1 MRTSRFSSSAT
12 DAGASPKVKVKH
24 AFPVP
29 RPIVSLALDRT
40 LDRTLIDPSYDR
52 ESAVPRIALAT
63 YDPGTEPS
71 KDTDLPVLVRALTDA
86 GARAEARYWDDPD
99 ADWAGYDLVV
109 IRSTWDYSWRA
120 AEFVAWLERVGK
132 AARVANPADVVRWN
146 TDKRYLGELA
156 AAGVPTVPTR
166 YIAPGEPAGLPDGH
180 EYVIKP
186 TSGAGARFAARYT
199 PADHDTAVRHLERM
213 HAEGFTAM
221 VQPYLAGIDV
231 TGERALQFF
240 GGRLLH
246 ASRKGA
252 VLSPGTPYDADKVAH
267 PGLVPWRPTD
277 AELAVAEKALAAVP
291 GSAELLYA
299 RVDLADG
306 EDGAPRLMELELI
319 EPNLFLSL
327 HPDSVPHV
335 TEAILAAAEG

>member
-1 MRTSRFSSSAT
+1 M
-12 DAGASPKVKVKH
+12 H
-24 AFPVP
+24 
-29 RPIVSLALDRT
+29 
-40 LDRTLIDPSYDR
+40 
-52 ESAVPRIALAT
+52 RIALAT
-63 YDPGTEPS
+63 YDPGAEPS
-71 KDTDLPVLVRALTDA
+71 MDGDLPELVRALTDA

-99 ADWAGYDLVV
+99 ADWGGYDLVV

-120 AEFVAWLERVGK
+120 AEFGAWVERVGR
-132 AARVANPADVVRWN
+132 ATRIANPAGVVRWN

-166 YIAPGEPAGLPDGH
+166 YIAPGEPADLPDGH

-199 PADHDTAVRHLERM
+199 PAEHDTAVRQLARM

-221 VQPYLAGIDV
+221 VQPYVRGIDV
-231 TGERALQFF
+231 SGERALQFF

-252 VLSPGTPYDADKVAH
+252 VLAPGTPYDADKVAH
-267 PGLVPWRPTD
+267 PDLERWQPTD

-291 GSAELLYA
+291 GGEELLYG
-299 RVDLADG
+299 RVDLVDG
-306 EDGAPRLMELELI
+306 EDGEPRLMELELV
-319 EPNLFLSL
+319 EPNLFLRL
-327 HPDSVPHV
+327 HPGSLERV
-335 TEAILAAAEG
+335 TEAVLTAAGE